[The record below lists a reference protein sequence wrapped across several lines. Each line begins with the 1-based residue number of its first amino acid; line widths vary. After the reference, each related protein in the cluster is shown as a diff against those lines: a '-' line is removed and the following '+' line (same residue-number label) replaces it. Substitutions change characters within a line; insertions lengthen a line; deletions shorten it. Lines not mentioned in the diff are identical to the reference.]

1 MNGAGE
7 GARWAM
13 HWDEVAVFDANSA
26 SLGFDEYELMKAA
39 GEALAGEV
47 AKNSGEGDV
56 LFLCGPGNNGG
67 DGFVAACSASLAG
80 TRVSVLSSHESSK
93 TMISSRAREIAAK
106 ELPIH
111 VWPETPEGDWTLI
124 VDCLLG
130 AGGPAE
136 GTELGHPSS
145 RSPTGLILQDC
156 R

>member
-56 LFLCGPGNNGG
+56 LFLCGP
-67 DGFVAACSASLAG
+67 
-80 TRVSVLSSHESSK
+80 
-93 TMISSRAREIAAK
+93 
-106 ELPIH
+106 
-111 VWPETPEGDWTLI
+111 
-124 VDCLLG
+124 
-130 AGGPAE
+130 
-136 GTELGHPSS
+136 
-145 RSPTGLILQDC
+145 
-156 R
+156 